1 MYNINPTTAKILIN
15 MRKKEEGGLRR
26 EGERKKLQ
34 RETYKKESKG
44 ILMWISSKTWP
55 FICYGE

>member
-1 MYNINPTTAKILIN
+1 

-34 RETYKKESKG
+34 RETYKKENKG